1 MFFLVSLCLCLTCLV
16 VACEPYV
23 FSFFFLDLFCVFQL
37 SSIFHLD
44 AFLSDS
50 EFYWP
55 GVLEGRFGKTEKE
68 EKEKDPLEDILDFVF
83 GVIR

>member
-1 MFFLVSLCLCLTCLV
+1 M
-16 VACEPYV
+16 
-23 FSFFFLDLFCVFQL
+23 FQL

>member
-1 MFFLVSLCLCLTCLV
+1 MFF
-16 VACEPYV
+16 
-23 FSFFFLDLFCVFQL
+23 FFFCSACFSCGQ
-37 SSIFHLD
+37 SFHLD

-55 GVLEGRFGKTEKE
+55 GVLEGRFGKTENE
-68 EKEKDPLEDILDFVF
+68 EKEKEPLEDILDFVF